1 MQYLPSV
8 FALNKSSTEPVY
20 LQIAGML
27 LQLTKNGTLQSG
39 VRLPSTRKLAQQL
52 EVHRKTVVRAYDEL
66 LAQGWLESRSG
77 DGTFVAKHVPE
88 SSPQRLLIS
97 AQKTLHASKVAG
109 FQIVD
114 VPHLTREEINY
125 TYRLHLDD
133 GLPDS
138 RLAPLTE
145 LSRAYRSQ
153 LLTGNPYVKLGYS
166 DTKGSPWL
174 RDQLSDYL
182 NESRGLRI
190 TKENIL
196 ITRGSIMGIY
206 LASTGLIKQGDH
218 VVTGETSWRGADANF
233 IQAGAILNRIP
244 VDQSGIQTDELEK
257 LCSKKTIR
265 LVYVTSHHHYPTT
278 VALSAERRLRLL
290 KLSEKYGFIIFEDD
304 YDYDFHYENKPL
316 LPLAS
321 ADESGM
327 VLYCGSFTKSISP
340 AFRVGYLVGPEN
352 VIHHLAQLRRV
363 VDRQGDVILENAI
376 AELLRDGIVQRHM
389 RKSLRLYRQR
399 RDFFCS
405 LLKNELGKYIEFSIP
420 DGGMAVWTKF
430 DPGIDL
436 VKLAAKALTKDL
448 SFSNGL
454 VHQHI
459 SGASLATRLGF
470 ASSTEKELTESV
482 GILSEILRS

>member
-1 MQYLPSV
+1 MQYLPSI
-8 FALNKSSTEPVY
+8 FALDKSSPEPVY
-20 LQIAGML
+20 LQIAGIL
-27 LQLTKNGTLQSG
+27 LQLTKNGTLQPG
-39 VRLPSTRKLAQQL
+39 ARLPSTRKLAQQL
-52 EVHRKTVVRAYDEL
+52 QVHRKTVIRAYDEM
-66 LAQGWLESRSG
+66 LAQGWLESHSG
-77 DGTFVAKHVPE
+77 NGTFVANHVPE
-88 SSPQRLLIS
+88 SSPHHLLIS
-97 AQKTLHASKVAG
+97 KEKTMQASKVAG
-109 FQIVD
+109 FQLVD
-114 VPHLTREEINY
+114 SPHLNREEISY
-125 TYRLHLDD
+125 GYRLHLDD

-153 LLTGNPYVKLGYS
+153 LLTGNPYVKLGYG
-166 DTKGSPWL
+166 DAKGSPWL
-174 RDQLSDYL
+174 REELSDYL

-190 TKENIL
+190 TKDNIL

-206 LASTGLIKQGDH
+206 LASTGLIKPGDH
-218 VVTGETSWRGADANF
+218 VVTGETSWRGADVNF

-244 VDQSGIQTDELEK
+244 VDQSGIQVDELEK
-257 LCSKKTIR
+257 LCNKKKIR

-278 VALSAERRLRLL
+278 VALSAARRIRLL
-290 KLSEKYGFIIFEDD
+290 QLSEKYGFIIFEDD

-327 VLYCGSFTKSISP
+327 VLYCGSFTKTISP

-363 VDRQGDVILENAI
+363 VDRQGDVVLENAI
-376 AELLRDGIVQRHM
+376 AELLRDGIVQRHR

-399 RDFFCS
+399 RDHFCN
-405 LLKNELGKYIEFSIP
+405 LLNNELGKYAEFSIP

-430 DPGIDL
+430 DSGIDL
-436 VKLAAKALTKDL
+436 VRLARKALTKDL

-454 VHQHI
+454 IHQHI
-459 SGASLATRLGF
+459 PGASLATRLGF
-470 ASSTEKELTESV
+470 ASSTEQELTESV
-482 GILSEILRS
+482 GIISEILRS